1 MACLLKKQKGFPMKT
16 PILVTCATVLLLGG
30 CAAPPAKPVAARTKT
45 SGLEPRPR
53 QVQAM
58 AATASEIS
66 TNASKAAKDAQ
77 VKTAPANVPDPVITP
92 DENRLW
98 QAAADG
104 DLQTVKACV
113 ARGANVNIRCGGGF
127 APLAV
132 ASQKGYLEIVKFL
145 VEHGAEID
153 KCDNARHKTALLHAA
168 FKGHADIVKYLVDKG
183 AALNVQGINGWTPL
197 HDAAWVGQVEIVK
210 YLVDHKANLG
220 ILNNLGESPLA
231 TCERAL
237 RTQDPVR
244 RGNSK
249 ATRQDYQAIIDY
261 LKSH

>member
-1 MACLLKKQKGFPMKT
+1 
-16 PILVTCATVLLLGG
+16 VLLLGI
-30 CAAPPAKPVAARTKT
+30 C
-45 SGLEPRPR
+45 
-53 QVQAM
+53 

-66 TNASKAAKDAQ
+66 TNSSKEAKVSQA
-77 VKTAPANVPDPVITP
+77 KTVPANMPDPVVTP

-104 DLQTVKACV
+104 DLRTVKACV

-132 ASQKGYLEIVKFL
+132 ASQKGNFEIVKFL
-145 VEHGAEID
+145 VEHGAQID

-168 FKGHADIVKYLVDKG
+168 FKGNVEIVKYLVDKG
-183 AALNVQGINGWTPL
+183 AALNMQGVNGWTPL

-210 YLVDHKANLG
+210 YLVDHKADVR
-220 ILNNLGESPLA
+220 ILNELGETPLA

-244 RGNSK
+244 RGNSN

-261 LKSH
+261 LKSHGG